1 MNGLERG
8 IVLDIPFSYQKM
20 MMYQISVPTE
30 LIRSYRKLD
39 LVEQD
44 VIVILQLITL
54 QQQGDLLPSFE
65 FISENMQ
72 LSPHEVANILKKLKN
87 NGYLRIE
94 QIEDEQRM
102 VHEWYSLEPLIN
114 KLYEGSTSTKEEE
127 KKEEG
132 KLFGLFEQE
141 FGRALSPI
149 EIETVSHW
157 LDQDQFKP
165 ALIKA
170 ALREAVLMGK
180 MNFRYIDRILAEWKK
195 RGIRSSA
202 DMNQTKEPIQEK
214 PKEKRDTS
222 VYYNWL
228 EE

>member
-20 MMYQISVPTE
+20 MMHQISVPTE

-72 LSPHEVANILKKLKN
+72 LSPHEVANILKKLKITIIYELN
-87 NGYLRIE
+87 K
-94 QIEDEQRM
+94 IEDEQRM

-195 RGIRSSA
+195 KRYTEFSGYEPNERA
-202 DMNQTKEPIQEK
+202 DTRKTKRETGYIG
-214 PKEKRDTS
+214 
-222 VYYNWL
+222 L
-228 EE
+228 L